1 MASVTWGEN
10 GYRVW
15 LACPVLRLLM
25 AVTTNTP
32 SETQQGRP
40 GETSLQ
46 RAHEP
51 RSRGRQARAGTSW
64 LCCWPRALAH
74 LLCENAV
81 QRLHLLSRGGG
92 LGFVVP
98 VALAK

>member
-1 MASVTWGEN
+1 MSEAFVPMTNPWELDGGQCHLGEN

-32 SETQQGRP
+32 SETQQGSP

-46 RAHEP
+46 RTHEP
-51 RSRGRQARAGTSW
+51 RSRER
-64 LCCWPRALAH
+64 
-74 LLCENAV
+74 
-81 QRLHLLSRGGG
+81 
-92 LGFVVP
+92 
-98 VALAK
+98 